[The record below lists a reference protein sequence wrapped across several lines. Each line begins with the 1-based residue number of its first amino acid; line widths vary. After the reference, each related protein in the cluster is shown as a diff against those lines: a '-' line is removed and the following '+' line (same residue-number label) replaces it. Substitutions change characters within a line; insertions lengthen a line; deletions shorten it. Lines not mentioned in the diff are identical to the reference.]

1 MAIVKRAL
9 GEICDEAGGIIR
21 TGPFGSQLH
30 ESDYQEDGL
39 PVIMPKDIVDG
50 KVSSASIAFI
60 GADDEARLSQHKLH
74 KGDIVYGRRGDIGRR
89 ALIGERE
96 DGWLCGTGCIRIS
109 PGKTVIDPVFLYYY
123 LGDSQVIGWVA
134 NQAIGATLP
143 NLNASIIRSIPIS
156 YPPLPI
162 QRKIAAIL
170 SAYDDLIEVNT
181 RRIALLEEM
190 ARGLYR
196 EWFVRFR
203 FPGHE
208 GVRMMESAV
217 GLVPEGWEVKQIGEV
232 IDTLGGGTPST
243 KEPELWEHGDVI
255 WFTPSDLTAADAM
268 FIEDSGKKIS
278 RLGLQKSS
286 ARLFPPYSVMMTSR
300 ATIGVTAINTK
311 EACTNQGFITCVP
324 NERLSAYHIYF
335 WIKQHK
341 DAIVSVASG
350 ATYKEIS
357 RSEFREFKL
366 PVPDLETSRAFATLL
381 TPIGRQIETFL
392 KKNVIL
398 RRTRD
403 LLLPRLVAG
412 EVDVSELEIG
422 EGRAT

>member
-1 MAIVKRAL
+1 MTVIDFQETQL
-9 GEICDEAGGIIR
+9 GEILVFLNGKAIKPGGDGAYPAYGSNGVIGRTDAYKYSKGII
-21 TGPFGSQLH
+21 
-30 ESDYQEDGL
+30 
-39 PVIMPKDIVDG
+39 
-50 KVSSASIAFI
+50 
-60 GADDEARLSQHKLH
+60 
-74 KGDIVYGRRGDIGRR
+74 IGRVG
-89 ALIGERE
+89 AYCGSVEYC
-96 DGWLCGTGCIRIS
+96 DGAFWASDNTIVAQPKNAQHDVR
-109 PGKTVIDPVFLYYY
+109 FLYYL
-123 LGDSQVIGWVA
+123 LG
-134 NQAIGATLP
+134 
-143 NLNASIIRSIPIS
+143 NLNLHSYAGGAAQPLLTQTVLRQIPTAV
-156 YPPLPI
+156 PPLPT

-208 GVRMMESAV
+208 RVRMVESAV
-217 GLVPEGWEVKQIGEV
+217 GVVPEGWEVKQIGEV
-232 IDTLGGGTPST
+232 IDTLGGGTPPT
-243 KEPELWEHGDVI
+243 KEPAFWENGDII
-255 WFTPSDLTAADAM
+255 WFTPSDLTAAAAM

-311 EACTNQGFITCVP
+311 GACTNQGFITCIP

-335 WIKQHK
+335 WIEQHK
-341 DAIVSVASG
+341 DEIMSVASG

-366 PVPDLETSRAFATLL
+366 PVPDTETSRAFAKLV
-381 TPIGRQIETFL
+381 TPIGQQIEIL
-392 KKNVIL
+392 LGKNRNL

-412 EVDVSELEIG
+412 EVGVSG
-422 EGRAT
+422 VA